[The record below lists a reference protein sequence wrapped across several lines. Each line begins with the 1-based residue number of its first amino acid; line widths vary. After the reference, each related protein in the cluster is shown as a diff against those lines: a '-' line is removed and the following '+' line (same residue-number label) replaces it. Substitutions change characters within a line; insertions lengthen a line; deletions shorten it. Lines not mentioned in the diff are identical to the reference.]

1 MEEFAELQQ
10 QVSKQI
16 RGYNDRIGLLEEMAD
31 AYIGLELLKSI
42 FNISEEDMQKA
53 VDVKLER
60 ERRKEK
66 TKMKRLNVIEVWY
79 VTSENVVELRTFSE
93 NGLTRALS
101 ALDICM
107 AIRNY
112 PADAKIKVVTEKEDV
127 DND

>member
-1 MEEFAELQQ
+1 MPPE

-60 ERRKEK
+60 ERRKQK
-66 TKMKRLNVIEVWY
+66 
-79 VTSENVVELRTFSE
+79 
-93 NGLTRALS
+93 
-101 ALDICM
+101 
-107 AIRNY
+107 
-112 PADAKIKVVTEKEDV
+112 
-127 DND
+127 

>member
-16 RGYNDRIGLLEEMAD
+16 RGYDDRIGLLEEMAD
-31 AYIGLELLKSI
+31 AYIVLEFLKSI

-60 ERRKEK
+60 ERRKQ
-66 TKMKRLNVIEVWY
+66 KMKRLNVIEVWY
-79 VTSENVVELRTFSE
+79 VISENVVELRTFSE

-101 ALDICM
+101 ASDICM

-112 PADAKIKVVTEKEDV
+112 PADAKIKVVTEKENV